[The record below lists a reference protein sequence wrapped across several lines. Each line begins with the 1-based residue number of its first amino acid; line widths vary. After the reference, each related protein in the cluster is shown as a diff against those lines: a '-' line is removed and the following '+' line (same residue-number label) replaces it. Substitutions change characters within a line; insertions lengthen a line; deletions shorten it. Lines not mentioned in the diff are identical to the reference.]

1 MLYNYGIGNLGV
13 DYSLPPQALPAGA
26 LADACNVIPTDSGL
40 ITGRWGTTKLNN
52 AAVNSGHSR
61 MTSLFEYR
69 NGSTVKTLCSYDT
82 RLAYYNAATNVFIDY
97 VAGLTAD
104 KMCQWVNFAGKA
116 ISVNEGSNAPQYF
129 DGTTGGNLAGT
140 PPNGLTICDWSSR
153 VWLGGDS
160 TNVNLL
166 TGCCIKDPT
175 DWTTTTA
182 DVGISQQYIGDTK
195 DPITGIF
202 GFFEWLLI
210 GKRNMLYKMIGDPP
224 TATSK
229 LSIYPVYDRKGDSVG
244 FTSPWAIT
252 QVGNDLIFLDGF
264 DIKRLSGIQEFGD
277 VESASVIPHFREY
290 LRSIADKDYL
300 QYTKFYHYKNKQQIW
315 VSIPVSATTQYVFVI
330 EYRFYRD
337 TGRYSVFPM
346 SGLNITDLT
355 GITNGSIDDL
365 YASFQ
370 DGIARHLDVSGCND
384 DSGTAIPRH
393 FTQVIS
399 GVGKGEG
406 ANEYRK
412 QFHKLNTYIKPYYGG
427 FGTALTMTPSYAV
440 DLMDDTQIRDGTYTN
455 LNSESVIDWTG
466 TGVKR
471 KDIRLFGISGK
482 ALALKWSHNAV
493 AENFTM
499 QPSSV
504 EYEMKQKI
512 EIV

>member
-13 DYSLPPQALPAGA
+13 DYSLPPQALPVGA
-26 LADACNVIPTDSGL
+26 LADACNITPMDSGL
-40 ITGRWGTTKLNN
+40 ITGRNGTTRLN
-52 AAVNSGHSR
+52 APVDSGNSR
-61 MTSLFEYR
+61 ITSLFEYR
-69 NGSTVKTLCSYDT
+69 SGTTVKTLCSYKT
-82 RLAYYNAATNVFIDY
+82 FLAYYDADTNVFIDY
-97 VAGLTAD
+97 VTGLTTD

-129 DGTTGGNLAGT
+129 DGSAGGALAGT
-140 PPNGLTICDWSSR
+140 PPNGNTICDWSSR

-160 TNVNLL
+160 TNVALL
-166 TGCCIKDPT
+166 TGSYISDPT

-182 DVGISQQYIGDTK
+182 SVGIVQQYVGDIK

-210 GKRNMLYKMIGDPP
+210 GKRNILYKLTGDPP
-224 TATSK
+224 TNSTN

-290 LRSIADKDYL
+290 LSSIADKDYI
-300 QYTKFYHYKNKQQIW
+300 QYTKFYHYKKKQQIW
-315 VSIPVSATTQYVFVI
+315 ISIPTGAATHYVFMLD
-330 EYRFYRD
+330 YRPYRD
-337 TGRYSVFPM
+337 TGRYAVFPM
-346 SGLNITDLT
+346 SALNITDLT
-355 GITNGSIDDL
+355 GIMNGSVDDL
-365 YASFQ
+365 YGALQ
-370 DGIARHLDVSGCND
+370 DGTARHLDVSGCND
-384 DSGTAIPRH
+384 DLGAAIPRH

-399 GVGKGEG
+399 GAGKGEG
-406 ANEYRK
+406 ASEYRK
-412 QFHKLNTYIKPYYGG
+412 QFHKMNTYVKP
-427 FGTALTMTPSYAV
+427 TKSTLTMTPSYAV
-440 DLMDDTQIRDGTYTN
+440 DLMDDTQIRTGTFTN
-455 LNSESVIDWTG
+455 LAAETVSGWPG

-471 KDIRLFGISGK
+471 KDIRLFGVSGK
-482 ALALKWSHNAV
+482 ALALKWAHETI
-493 AENFTM
+493 AENFVM